1 MRQRTLLGQMSP
13 YVAAGAAALVVALL
27 PPFHAGWVMVVAA
40 VGVVVGTMAVVALVS
55 RRLVATVRRRE
66 QALREAEARFRSA
79 FDFVPAGMAIFALDG
94 RFLQVNDAYCR
105 LTGYTR
111 QQLLGMTFLELTH
124 PEDREHNA
132 ALEKELRAGTI
143 PYVTFERRYVHA
155 DGRSVWVSAS
165 VSLVRDE
172 SDRPM
177 YGVMQVQDVSDRVV
191 LLDRLN
197 EMART
202 DDLTGLLNRRAWFQE
217 LRMELARARRN
228 GQPLC
233 VALLDVDHFKL
244 FNDANGHQRGDDLLK
259 AAALAWRGS
268 CRETDVLAR
277 YGGEEFILALPGCGI
292 EDAQRLAERMRRVT
306 PLGQTLSVG
315 IAQWDGRESAE
326 HLIDRADAALYD
338 AKRDGRDRVAT
349 AA

>member
-1 MRQRTLLGQMSP
+1 MRRTLLVHGAP
-13 YVAAGAAALVVALL
+13 YAAAVVAAVVIALL
-27 PPFHAGWVMVVAA
+27 PAFHTGWVMAVAA
-40 VGVVVGTMAVVALVS
+40 VGVLVGTMAVVALVS

-66 QALREAEARFRSA
+66 QDLREAEARFRSA
-79 FDFVPAGMAIFALDG
+79 FDFVPAGMAIFACDG

-105 LTGYTR
+105 LTGYTA
-111 QQLLGMTFLELTH
+111 QQLLGMKFLELTH

-132 ALEKELRAGTI
+132 ALEKDLYGGTV
-143 PYVTFERRYVHA
+143 PYVTFERRFVHA

-165 VSLVRDE
+165 ASLVRDE
-172 SDRPM
+172 TDEPL

-217 LRMELARARRN
+217 LRMELSRSRRS

-233 VALLDVDHFKL
+233 VALLDVDHFKR

-259 AAALAWRGS
+259 TAALAWRGN
-268 CRETDVLAR
+268 CRETDILAR
-277 YGGEEFILALPGCGI
+277 YGGEEFILALPACGV